1 MEKSFLIK
9 DYMNPNPVTVT
20 PETRICDVIELIL
33 KYKVSGVVVADQ
45 SKNYSGVLSELDCLK
60 VTSESIYNEGQNAP
74 SLRAQDIMKTDVVTA
89 SPNAG
94 LFDILICMLD
104 EGQRRR
110 PVIEDGKLIGQVTC
124 RHLLKAIINFC

>member
-33 KYKVSGVVVADQ
+33 KHKVSGVVVADQ
-45 SKNYSGVLSELDCLK
+45 SKNFFGVLSELDCLK

-74 SLRAQDIMKTDVVTA
+74 SLCVQDIMKIDVVTA

-94 LFDILICMLD
+94 LFDILTCMLD

>member
-20 PETRICDVIELIL
+20 PETSIFDTIKLIL
-33 KYKVSGVVVADQ
+33 KHKISGVVVADQ
-45 SKNYSGVLSELDCLK
+45 SKNYFGVLSELDCLK
-60 VTSESIYNEGQNAP
+60 VTSESIYNEGQNACSP
-74 SLRAQDIMKTDVVTA
+74 YAQDIMKTDVVTA

-94 LFDILICMLD
+94 LFDILICMFD

>member
-20 PETRICDVIELIL
+20 PETNIGDVIELIL
-33 KYKVSGVVVADQ
+33 KHKVSGVVVADQ
-45 SKNYSGVLSELDCLK
+45 SKNYFGVLSELDCLK
-60 VTSESIYNEGQNAP
+60 VTSESIYNEGQNACSP
-74 SLRAQDIMKTDVVTA
+74 YAQDIMKTDVATA
-89 SPNAG
+89 SPNEG

-124 RHLLKAIINFC
+124 RHLLKATINFC

>member
-1 MEKSFLIK
+1 MEQSFLIK

-20 PETRICDVIELIL
+20 PETSISDAIKLIL
-33 KYKVSGVVVADQ
+33 KHKVSGVVVADQ
-45 SKNYSGVLSELDCLK
+45 SKNYFGVLSELDCLK

-74 SLRAQDIMKTDVVTA
+74 SLCAQDIMKTDVVTA
-89 SPNAG
+89 SPDAG

-110 PVIEDGKLIGQVTC
+110 PVIEDGKLIGQITC
-124 RHLLKAIINFC
+124 RYLLKAIINFC

>member
-1 MEKSFLIK
+1 
-9 DYMNPNPVTVT
+9 
-20 PETRICDVIELIL
+20 
-33 KYKVSGVVVADQ
+33 
-45 SKNYSGVLSELDCLK
+45 
-60 VTSESIYNEGQNAP
+60 
-74 SLRAQDIMKTDVVTA
+74 MKTDVVTA

>member
-1 MEKSFLIK
+1 MKKFGL
-9 DYMNPNPVTVT
+9 PVFSQHFKMGLGMGTG
-20 PETRICDVIELIL
+20 R
-33 KYKVSGVVVADQ
+33 AH
-45 SKNYSGVLSELDCLK
+45 LS
-60 VTSESIYNEGQNAP
+60 QNVCSP
-74 SLRAQDIMKTDVVTA
+74 YAQDIMKTDVATA
-89 SPNAG
+89 SPNEG

>member
-9 DYMNPNPVTVT
+9 DYMNLNPVTVT

-33 KYKVSGVVVADQ
+33 KHKVSGVVVADQ
-45 SKNYSGVLSELDCLK
+45 SKNYFGVLSELDCLK
-60 VTSESIYNEGQNAP
+60 VTSEGIYNEGQNAP
-74 SLRAQDIMKTDVVTA
+74 SLCAQDIMKTDVVTA
-89 SPNAG
+89 SPDAG

>member
-1 MEKSFLIK
+1 MEQSFLIK

-20 PETRICDVIELIL
+20 PETRIGDVINLIL
-33 KYKVSGVVVADQ
+33 KHKVSGVVVADQ
-45 SKNYSGVLSELDCLK
+45 SKNYFGVLSELDCLK
-60 VTSESIYNEGQNAP
+60 VTSESIYNQGQNACSP
-74 SLRAQDIMKTDVVTA
+74 YAQDIMKTDVATA
-89 SPNAG
+89 SPNEG

-110 PVIEDGKLIGQVTC
+110 PVIEDGKLMGQVTY

>member
-1 MEKSFLIK
+1 MEQSFFIK

-20 PETRICDVIELIL
+20 PETRIGDVINLIL
-33 KYKVSGVVVADQ
+33 KHKVSGVVVADQ
-45 SKNYSGVLSELDCLK
+45 SKNYFGVLSELDCLK
-60 VTSESIYNEGQNAP
+60 VTSESIYNEGQNTLSP
-74 SLRAQDIMKTDVVTA
+74 YAQDIMKTDVATA

>member
-9 DYMNPNPVTVT
+9 NYMNPNPVTVT
-20 PETRICDVIELIL
+20 PETRICDVIKLIL
-33 KYKVSGVVVADQ
+33 KHKVSGFVIADQ
-45 SKNYSGVLSELDCLK
+45 SKNYFGVLSELDCLK
-60 VTSESIYNEGQNAP
+60 VTSESIYNEGQNTP
-74 SLRAQDIMKTDVVTA
+74 SPYAQDIMKTDVATA

>member
-9 DYMNPNPVTVT
+9 NYMNPNPVTVT
-20 PETRICDVIELIL
+20 PETRICDVIKLIL
-33 KYKVSGVVVADQ
+33 KHKVSGVVIADQ
-45 SKNYSGVLSELDCLK
+45 SKNYFGVLSELDCLK
-60 VTSESIYNEGQNAP
+60 VTSESIYNEGQNTP
-74 SLRAQDIMKTDVVTA
+74 SPYAQDIMKTDVATA

-104 EGQRRR
+104 KGQRRR
-110 PVIEDGKLIGQVTC
+110 PVIEDGKVIGQVTC